1 MCDMNTLEVIPG
13 RGIGRLHVLAKAG
26 NFNGEDCYMCRD
38 EKGRNIQFIESEII
52 AQASTA
58 SVEMDFTKEEVV
70 EETPSESP
78 KDESTDETEGEAGQE
93 DSSEDEVPGGASV
106 EMTGEIKEDNLD
118 SLMDKPIENLEG
130 QEIVAILIGKY
141 GDNPPDDLTMHDLRE
156 RLDNAKKAHDHP
168 PTQEKKSNKKKG
180 KGGK

>member
-13 RGIGRLHVLAKAG
+13 RGIGRLHVLAKVG

-78 KDESTDETEGEAGQE
+78 KDESTDETEGGAGQE
-93 DSSEDEVPGGASV
+93 DS
-106 EMTGEIKEDNLD
+106 GEGEEDNLD
-118 SLMDKPIENLEG
+118 SLMDKPIEDLEG

-180 KGGK
+180 RGGK